1 MVLNKNQNKIWIA
14 ILVISIL
21 LVPIVANQYSLY
33 KIKTRNNYDIIQKCV
48 DEGFLTRERCEEIPL
63 EITEEFLE
71 NYKQVSFN
79 HKYLQGFEASFNS
92 WAFWLI
98 PIILFLIYLKINSK
112 GLTFKKS

>member
-33 KIKTRNNYDIIQKCV
+33 KIKTRNNDDVFIQKCV
-48 DEGFLTRERCEEIPL
+48 DEGFLTRERCEEIPV
-63 EITEEFLE
+63 EVRENFLE
-71 NYKQVSFN
+71 NYKQVSFIN
-79 HKYLQGFEASFNS
+79 KYLQGFEASFNS

-98 PIILFLIYLKINSK
+98 PIILFLIYLKIN
-112 GLTFKKS
+112 KKD